1 MKIRER
7 IGFIGAGKMA
17 GAFIEGILNSKI
29 IEKTNLGVSDI
40 SEERINFFKSLG
52 IKTFTDNRQLY
63 NESDIIFFAVKPD
76 IIKEISKELKPVI
89 KKDKLIVS
97 IAAGIETRFIEKI
110 LGKDIPIIRV
120 MPNTPALVGAG
131 MSVYTINNKVTDRF
145 KIVIETILRSI
156 GEVIFMEEKYLDA
169 VTGLSGSGPAFV
181 FMVINS
187 LAAGGVK
194 AGLPKSVALR
204 LAAQTVFGAAKM
216 VIETKKHPE
225 ELLDMVTS
233 PGGTTIAGIHSLEE
247 NKIRAAFIEA
257 VEKATLRAKE
267 LK

>member
-1 MKIRER
+1 MEIKEK

-17 GAFIEGILNSKI
+17 TAFIEGLLNSKI
-29 IEKTNLGVSDI
+29 IEKSNLAVSDI

-52 IKTFTDNRQLY
+52 IKTFSNNKELY
-63 NESDIIFFAVKPD
+63 NESDIIFFAVKPN
-76 IIKEISKELKPVI
+76 IIKEICEELKPII

-97 IAAGIETRFIEKI
+97 IAAGIEIKFIEKI

-131 MSVYTINNKVTDRF
+131 MSVYAINSKVTNERRAL
-145 KIVIETILRSI
+145 VERILKSI

-194 AGLPKSVALR
+194 MGLPKDVALK

-216 VIETKKHPE
+216 VLETEKHPE

-233 PGGTTIAGIHSLEE
+233 PGGTTIAGVHSLEN
-247 NKIRAAFIEA
+247 NKIRSAFIEA